1 MKNMKKKLA
10 VIAAAV
16 VMTCSVVLTG
26 CQQKLVP
33 ADQVVG
39 AMYDLVVKDNAVPMK
54 DLLGFASEDDVR
66 SSLMEDGD
74 TKLADM
80 FKDEF
85 ASYGMEFDE
94 TELQEMSD
102 TMEGLLAKL
111 SYTAEI
117 TEESKDSTTVVLKVT
132 GYSSSDLEAIMMDLM
147 TEMQT
152 NMDEETMAALASGD
166 EEATMKVMQD
176 VIKQYVVKAGEMEPS
191 AETTDITVKCEKMKV
206 DVSGKEKVSWMPVDM
221 DKFSTD
227 LDNSTFR

>member
-1 MKNMKKKLA
+1 MRNMRKRLA

-16 VMTCSVVLTG
+16 VMTCSVALTG

-39 AMYDLVVKDNAVPMK
+39 SMYDLVVKDNAVPMK
-54 DLLGFASEDDVR
+54 DLLGFASEEDVKK
-66 SSLMEDGD
+66 SLMEDAD
-74 TKLADM
+74 SKLSDM

-85 ASYGMEFDE
+85 ASYGMEFSED
-94 TELQEMSD
+94 ELQEMSD
-102 TMEGLLAKL
+102 TMQGLLNKL

-117 TEESKDSTTVVLKVT
+117 TEESKDSVTVVLKVT
-132 GYSSSDLEAIMMDLM
+132 GYSSADLEQIMMDLM
-147 TEMQT
+147 TDMQS
-152 NMDEETMAALASGD
+152 NMDEETMMALASGD

-191 AETTDITVKCEKMKV
+191 TETTDVTVKCEKMKV

-227 LDNSTFR
+227 LDNSTFH

>member
-16 VMTCSVVLTG
+16 VMTCGLVLTG

-66 SSLMEDGD
+66 TSLMEDGD
-74 TKLADM
+74 TKLVDM

-102 TMEGLLAKL
+102 TMEGLLGKL

>member
-1 MKNMKKKLA
+1 MRNMRKRFA

-16 VMTCSVVLTG
+16 VMTCSVALTG

-39 AMYDLVVKDNAVPMK
+39 SMYDLVVKDNAVPMK
-54 DLLGFASEDDVR
+54 DLLGFASEDDVKK
-66 SSLMEDGD
+66 SLMEDAD
-74 TKLADM
+74 SKLSDM

-85 ASYGMEFDE
+85 ASYGMEFSE
-94 TELQEMSD
+94 EELQEMSD
-102 TMEGLLAKL
+102 TMQGLLNKL

-117 TEESKDSTTVVLKVT
+117 TEESKDSVTVVLKVT
-132 GYSSSDLEAIMMDLM
+132 GYSSADLEQIMMDLM

-152 NMDEETMAALASGD
+152 NMDEETMMALQSGD

-191 AETTDITVKCEKMKV
+191 TETTDVTVKCEKMKV

-227 LDNSTFR
+227 LDNSTFH